1 MIQKKVLI
9 IGSIADFGG
18 REVEVKNIIKAL
30 SKEFEVELLSTIPM
44 TAKSMAITDENL
56 KWTTIQKELFN
67 TKIII
72 RITSWLSKLL
82 NKFEQPAYFLV
93 ANSLSNFFYNF
104 HIENLK
110 IIKRKIDE
118 AQVVVFC
125 GVFENGFLQEICEY
139 STKKNKIFLLRTTGT
154 IKTIPHYLNRIL
166 PQMDAILV
174 HSYANAARIKSVSS
188 QNTHIIDQTTLNEV
202 KLLKLPIEDKEQLV
216 YGYLGRFSAEKG
228 VLELVESFHNRTEKL
243 ILAGSGPLNQEVKS
257 KCSNNITVMGEV
269 PQDEIQMF
277 FKNIDVLIIPSLE
290 EAGPLVG
297 IEAMAAGKVIFSTAV
312 GAMKE
317 RLSTSENDFWIGDQI
332 TNSIQELTMKIQK
345 MDSNEIVRIRELNR
359 QVYIEN
365 YSLDKV
371 SKQYVQLINSFQ
383 N

>member
-82 NKFEQPAYFLV
+82 NKFEHPAYFLV

-365 YSLDKV
+365 YSLDIV

>member
-1 MIQKKVLI
+1 MTQKKVLI

-30 SKEFEVELLSTIPM
+30 SHHFEVELLSTIPM
-44 TAKSMAITDENL
+44 TANSMAITDKNV
-56 KWTTIQKELFN
+56 KWTTIQKELFD

-72 RITSWLSKLL
+72 RTTSWLSKLL
-82 NKFEQPAYFLV
+82 NKFEHPAYFLV

-104 HIENLK
+104 HLENLK

-118 AQVVVFC
+118 AQVVIFC

-139 STKKNKIFLLRTTGT
+139 SAKKNKTFLLRTTGT
-154 IKTIPHYLNRIL
+154 ITTIAQYLNRIL
-166 PQMDAILV
+166 PQMDAVLV
-174 HSYANAARIKSVSS
+174 HSRANAERIKSSS
-188 QNTHIIDQTTLNEV
+188 TKNIHVIDQTTLSEE
-202 KLLKLPIEDKEQLV
+202 KLLKLPIVAKKQLV

-228 VLELVESFHNRTEKL
+228 VLELLESFYNRSEKL
-243 ILAGSGPLNQEVKS
+243 MLAGSGPLFKEVEI
-257 KCSNNITVMGEV
+257 KCGDNVTLLGEV
-269 PQDEIQMF
+269 PQDQIQLF
-277 FKNIDVLIIPSLE
+277 FKSIDVLIIPSLE

-297 IEAMAAGKVIFSTAV
+297 IEGMAGGKLIFSTVV

-332 TNSIQELTMKIQK
+332 SDSIQELMMKIQK
-345 MDSNEIVRIRELNR
+345 MDSSEIVRIRELNR
-359 QVYIEN
+359 KIYLENHCIE
-365 YSLDKV
+365 KV